1 MKKEETGLNLRFGI
15 ICSLYWILWAAST
28 VFLVPI
34 LRQKGMGDGQI
45 GFLLSVRS
53 LAAIGFSP
61 VIASFLDRHSFCFL
75 IYYFDS
81 N

>member
-1 MKKEETGLNLRFGI
+1 MKKEEKVLNLQFGV

-28 VFLVPI
+28 VFMVPI
-34 LRQKGMGDGQI
+34 LRQKGMADGQI

-61 VIASFLDRHSFCFL
+61 VIASFLDRHVK
-75 IYYFDS
+75 I
-81 N
+81 